1 MCSHNAQVNF
11 KLPNSSCQMIRELQ
25 AGSSSTRG
33 VCLIKFTP
41 HLDLLYVLYAGG
53 VCPHFLTLL
62 RVCVCA
68 VGVCV

>member
-25 AGSSSTRG
+25 VESNIAGTRG

-41 HLDLLYVLYAGG
+41 HLDLVYVLYGG
-53 VCPHFLTLL
+53 RRHGVWPHFLS
-62 RVCVCA
+62 VWCCA
-68 VGVCV
+68 